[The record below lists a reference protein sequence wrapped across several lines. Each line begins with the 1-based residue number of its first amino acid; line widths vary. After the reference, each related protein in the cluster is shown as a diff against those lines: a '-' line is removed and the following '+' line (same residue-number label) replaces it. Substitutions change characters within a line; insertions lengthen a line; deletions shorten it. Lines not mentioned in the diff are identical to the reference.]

1 MICPLLPAVPGNE
14 RAIWSWKLGY
24 ERSLENR
31 SYFVRCVGTRRLWP
45 ETPGLTKRSPAQGA
59 PESCTT
65 HFSSRTSCLEQAAS
79 GNGYTACCCAVWC
92 DLGRRSDEQTGGK
105 HYNQWQ
111 GQNIRLKLHALLRV
125 TRSAESKHCEL
136 IHQVRVAKKG
146 E

>member
-1 MICPLLPAVPGNE
+1 MTASTMICPRLPAVPGNE
-14 RAIWSWKLGY
+14 RAIWSWKLGC

-79 GNGYTACCCAVWC
+79 GKGYTACCCAVWC
-92 DLGRRSDEQTGGK
+92 DLGRRFDEQTGGGKGLPSMARTK
-105 HYNQWQ
+105 HSLEAACIAS
-111 GQNIRLKLHALLRV
+111 G
-125 TRSAESKHCEL
+125 
-136 IHQVRVAKKG
+136 HQVGGIKTL
-146 E
+146 